1 MQQRSGTDSAYPDG
15 EQWLR
20 DLAHRIATART
31 RMRVTVTAAA
41 QSAGVAR
48 RTWQRIEAA
57 DPGVAAGT
65 YAKALAVLGLVS
77 AVTAGVDPTLPA
89 AVIPIRIRVGDY
101 PELSALAWSLQPDT
115 QVTPRQALDLY
126 ERNGRYLR
134 TEDLTDVE
142 RTLIENLREGLAD
155 DVRP

>member
-1 MQQRSGTDSAYPDG
+1 
-15 EQWLR
+15 
-20 DLAHRIATART
+20 
-31 RMRVTVTAAA
+31 
-41 QSAGVAR
+41 
-48 RTWQRIEAA
+48 
-57 DPGVAAGT
+57 
-65 YAKALAVLGLVS
+65 VLGLVS